1 MITHIVFD
9 MDGLLLDTEMIYFIC
24 YQRAAR
30 KWGKEFPFELFEQ
43 CVGMSPAD
51 SKQIIDNYYKGTV
64 DVPALYQQTGKEF
77 EDYLARDGEI
87 NFRPGAKEAVEY
99 FANRGFTL
107 AVASSNIRKWAEE
120 MLQRKGIKKY
130 FSVITMADDVTK
142 TKPDPEIYLTT
153 AARLNASPA
162 QCLAFE
168 DSVAG
173 ATAAIRAGLRT
184 CVVPQIKQP
193 DTFVRE
199 RAFKIYQSL
208 DDIYPDMDE
217 LLG

>member
-1 MITHIVFD
+1 MITHVIFD

-43 CVGMSPAD
+43 CVGMSPVDARH
-51 SKQIIDNYYKGTV
+51 IIDNYFKGQV
-64 DVPALYQQTGKEF
+64 DVDDLYRRTYDEVENYLQQ
-77 EDYLARDGEI
+77 DCEI

-99 FANRGFTL
+99 FARRGTVL
-107 AVASSNIRKWAEE
+107 ALASSNLGRWVNF
-120 MLQRKGIKKY
+120 MLEKKDIKKY
-130 FSVITMADDVTK
+130 FSVITTADDVAK

-153 AARLNASPA
+153 AARLNVSPGE
-162 QCLAFE
+162 CVAFE

-193 DTFVRE
+193 DSFVRE
-199 RAFKIYQSL
+199 KAFKIYKSL
-208 DDIYPDMDE
+208 DDIYPDIDE

>member
-1 MITHIVFD
+1 

-30 KWGKEFPFELFEQ
+30 HWGKEFTFELFES
-43 CVGMSPAD
+43 CVGMSPKD
-51 SKQIIDNYYKGTV
+51 FSRIIDNYFKGTV
-64 DVPALYQQTGKEF
+64 DVPELFERTVEEF
-77 EDYLARDGEI
+77 EKYLYGDGEI

-99 FANRGFTL
+99 FFKRGFTL
-107 AVASSNIRKWAEE
+107 ALASSNIRKWAEY
-120 MLQRKGIKKY
+120 MLEKKGIKKY
-130 FSVITMADDVTK
+130 FSVITTADDVSN
-142 TKPDPEIYLTT
+142 TKPDPEIYLVT
-153 AARLNASPA
+153 AQRLHAAPEE
-162 QCLAFE
+162 CLAFE

-193 DTFVRE
+193 DSFVRE

-217 LLG
+217 LLGD

>member
-9 MDGLLLDTEMIYFIC
+9 MDGLLLDTEMIYYIC

-30 KWGKEFPFELFEQ
+30 KRGKDFPFELFEA

-51 SKQIIDNYYKGTV
+51 SRQIIDNYYKGSV
-64 DVPALYQQTGKEF
+64 DVPALYQQTSEEF
-77 EDYLARDGEI
+77 EMYLARDGEI

-99 FANRGFTL
+99 FAGRGCTL
-107 AVASSNIRKWAEE
+107 ALASSNIRKWVEH
-120 MLQRKGIKKY
+120 MLAKKGVKNY
-130 FSVITMADDVTK
+130 FSVITTAGDVRK
-142 TKPDPEIYLTT
+142 TKPDPEIYLMT
-153 AARLNASPA
+153 AARLGVSPE

-193 DTFVRE
+193 DTFVSE
-199 RAFKIYQSL
+199 NAFKIYRSL
-208 DDIYPDMDE
+208 QDIYLDVDE
-217 LLG
+217 LLE